1 MRLKTIILS
10 VCLVTSHLFSQTG
23 NLLGT
28 VSDSNGSFPLPGA
41 NVYLEGTNFGG
52 ITDSGGKVYL
62 SNLPAGNYKLVVSYI
77 GYENQ
82 EKDISID
89 AESLNT
95 FAVELS
101 VGTLVGND
109 IDVIGNSLSGQA
121 RALNNQK
128 NKSNISNVISSDQVG
143 KFPDSNI
150 GDALKRVP
158 GIAVYNDMGE
168 ARFGHVRGTPSSF
181 NSATI
186 NGERMPSAEAA
197 TRSNQLDLIPADMIQ
212 TVEVIKALTPDM
224 DADAIGGSINLI
236 TRKATGTRTS
246 VTVGRGDNTLD
257 QAGKIV
263 QLSGMHS
270 NRSED
275 NNFGYMFNF
284 SFYDNWTGS
293 DNVEAE
299 WDDEGNIV
307 EHDIRKYLVHRERKS
322 LGLRF
327 DYNLR
332 NTELYTNLNYNDRD
346 DYENRYRQRI
356 KDLDEGEG
364 SQEIRRQTKAGLPA
378 NEYGRLEDQKL
389 FSYKFGGTSLLD
401 KLKLDYSFKISES

>member
-95 FAVELS
+95 FSVELS

-186 NGERMPSAEAA
+186 NGERMPSAEAT
-197 TRSNQLDLIPADMIQ
+197 TRSNQLDIIPADMIQ

-236 TRKATGTRTS
+236 TRKAAGTRTS
-246 VTVGRGDNTLD
+246 VTVGRGENTLV
-257 QAGKIV
+257 K
-263 QLSGMHS
+263 
-270 NRSED
+270 
-275 NNFGYMFNF
+275 
-284 SFYDNWTGS
+284 
-293 DNVEAE
+293 
-299 WDDEGNIV
+299 
-307 EHDIRKYLVHRERKS
+307 LVK
-322 LGLRF
+322 
-327 DYNLR
+327 
-332 NTELYTNLNYNDRD
+332 
-346 DYENRYRQRI
+346 
-356 KDLDEGEG
+356 
-364 SQEIRRQTKAGLPA
+364 
-378 NEYGRLEDQKL
+378 
-389 FSYKFGGTSLLD
+389 
-401 KLKLDYSFKISES
+401 